1 MRFRIIKNTDS
12 LAYSIVVSGEMDDD
26 AGWDILQIAQAM
38 LSMPRCRELL
48 IDLRSAELDEEL
60 SVLNTDTLV
69 SVFEEGMLLKDSTL
83 VVRFLDDSEIR
94 LCSDR
99 LPLKPITAY
108 ANVRI
113 DEAKFYGKAMKWL
126 EQEARLLTN

>member
-1 MRFRIIKNTDS
+1 MRFRIMKSTDG
-12 LAYSIVVSGEMDDD
+12 LVYSIIVSGEMDDD
-26 AGWDILQIAQAM
+26 AGWDILQVAQAM
-38 LSMPRCRELL
+38 LSMPHCRELI
-48 IDLRSAELDEEL
+48 IDLRSAEIDEEL

-69 SVFEEGMLLKDSTL
+69 SVFEESLLLKDSTL

-94 LCSDR
+94 LCSDQ
-99 LPLKPITAY
+99 LPLEPFTAY
-108 ANVRI
+108 ANVSI